1 MHSAHTHT
9 QKKKHSIKSS
19 PLNYKPQFKSKIW
32 FFEKH
37 IYTEC
42 PIFAYHQ
49 LHIAALDVTMTPF
62 QLSLP
67 LILHECSVCDVL
79 L

>member
-1 MHSAHTHT
+1 MINHNL
-9 QKKKHSIKSS
+9 KVKFGFLK
-19 PLNYKPQFKSKIW
+19 N
-32 FFEKH
+32 

-42 PIFAYHQ
+42 PIFAYHK